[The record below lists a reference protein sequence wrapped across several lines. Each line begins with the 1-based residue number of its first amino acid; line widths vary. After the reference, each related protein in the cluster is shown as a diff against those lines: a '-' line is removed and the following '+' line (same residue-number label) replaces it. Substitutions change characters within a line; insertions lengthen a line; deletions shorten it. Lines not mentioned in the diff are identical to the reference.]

1 MSKLTSSDKENIV
14 ASLIEVFKSYKVEDS
29 VLFYYDNKRAR
40 VEPKTGKL
48 VVEEGFNPRD
58 YFDYCNE
65 NTISLSFEDSLLY
78 EILNGYAGTFA
89 YEKVNKGIRDVVDP
103 YGLFYE
109 LGNAWNLSFY
119 DSGPNG
125 DNEPE
130 PREEPIRISYD
141 TEVPEELRAISNW
154 WIEQANAY
162 GDQGSCVIGTGFKF
176 RYQEK
181 LYFMPPLSKWQG
193 NCSWEASKD
202 QVQAKLEAIGAIE
215 IIYHWGVMD

>member
-1 MSKLTSSDKENIV
+1 MSKLTSSDKEKIMV
-14 ASLIEVFKSYKVEDS
+14 GLIEVFKPYEAEDS

-40 VEPKTGKL
+40 VDPKTGEL

-65 NTISLSFEDSLLY
+65 NTVSLSFDGSLLY

-89 YEKVNKGIRDVVDP
+89 FEKVDEGIRNVVDP
-103 YGLFYE
+103 YGLYYE

-130 PREEPIRISYD
+130 PRKEPIRIYHD
-141 TEVPEELRAISNW
+141 TEVPEELQAISDW

-162 GDQGSCVIGTGFKF
+162 GDKGSCVIGAGFKF

-193 NCSWEASKD
+193 SCSWEASKD
-202 QVQAKLEAIGAIE
+202 QVKEKLEAVGAVE
-215 IIYHWGVMD
+215 ITYNWGVMD